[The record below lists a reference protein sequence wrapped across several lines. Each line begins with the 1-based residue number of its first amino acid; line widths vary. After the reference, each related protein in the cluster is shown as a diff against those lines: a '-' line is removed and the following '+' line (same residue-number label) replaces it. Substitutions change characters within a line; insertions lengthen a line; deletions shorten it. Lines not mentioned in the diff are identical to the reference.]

1 MWCAW
6 TLCAVE
12 RCEREDGG
20 ALVGG
25 VDVVPLGLELVD
37 ELEPLA
43 LLKLAHAARPALV
56 RLLHAPDVL
65 VLVRDLLLDLVQ
77 VGRHLA
83 EVGLLGP
90 VDRLRLLL
98 GLGEDVVHRVG
109 RDEVLR
115 LVRLSDRLVLLLA
128 LHLLRHRRLRLV
140 LIFERRD
147 CGDGEE
153 QRPRPLASC
162 GQRVRTERLVQ
173 ARLAQGGWAGRGW
186 AARGWAGEGRLA
198 RGGQAVKYVP
208 YAAVSVTKMPGGMLK
223 QIIQQQL
230 LELDRAKG
238 KHKKERKQNCLSTL
252 GRALPSG
259 PNGTAPPPLPVPF
272 ARISVGFLALFTVPN
287 VAWDFLKVCEP
298 APKGSSPTLFPDTLS
313 TPGRDVP
320 ASPNVEKTHPWLRE
334 GSDSAECAR
343 LKRRSVV
350 CALTAR
356 ACSVRAS
363 AGSAALAGSLRLLP
377 SA

>member
-1 MWCAW
+1 MHAFGNTPGLRIDPSSPPYRPSRQPQSARERRGGSVRFLGGRPATSA
-6 TLCAVE
+6 TLRQSLPRSTPQRIHICQARGSRHGGGARSTRPSLVDGHVDNLFGELLNVTLDLRQLRLIHLLPLDLADSVE

-147 CGDGEE
+147 VRS
-153 QRPRPLASC
+153 QRHRP
-162 GQRVRTERLVQ
+162 TTF
-173 ARLAQGGWAGRGW
+173 AG
-186 AARGWAGEGRLA
+186 AF
-198 RGGQAVKYVP
+198 
-208 YAAVSVTKMPGGMLK
+208 
-223 QIIQQQL
+223 
-230 LELDRAKG
+230 
-238 KHKKERKQNCLSTL
+238 RKN
-252 GRALPSG
+252 
-259 PNGTAPPPLPVPF
+259 
-272 ARISVGFLALFTVPN
+272 IS
-287 VAWDFLKVCEP
+287 
-298 APKGSSPTLFPDTLS
+298 
-313 TPGRDVP
+313 
-320 ASPNVEKTHPWLRE
+320 
-334 GSDSAECAR
+334 
-343 LKRRSVV
+343 
-350 CALTAR
+350 
-356 ACSVRAS
+356 
-363 AGSAALAGSLRLLP
+363 RLLGIVH
-377 SA
+377 STKCGMGLFESV